1 MKTKIGIVVAT
12 MIASL
17 ALTAPAFASGK
28 GQGMQKQTGNM
39 NKIQKQQRL
48 RDGSCTQSGTSAK
61 TKAGKTYGP
70 GDGTRYQ
77 EEGPKDGTGY
87 GAPANRKR

>member
-1 MKTKIGIVVAT
+1 M

-28 GQGMQKQTGNM
+28 GRGMQKQTENM
-39 NKIQKQQRL
+39 NKSQKQQRL
-48 RDGSCTQSGTSAK
+48 RGESCTQSGTSAK

-70 GDGTRYQ
+70 EGGAGDQ
-77 EEGPKDGTGY
+77 DEGPKDGTGY
-87 GAPANRKR
+87 GAPANR